1 MIYKIV
7 GFDIRNFAFIWGV
20 FLIGF
25 SLGKVF
31 KIFENKQIPSM
42 QHSLTR
48 LEVSR
53 WASLTNPC
61 PRICIRPIKGKLKI
75 KFGSSFKVIKLV

>member
-31 KIFENKQIPSM
+31 SIFENKRIPSM

-48 LEVSR
+48 IEVSC
-53 WASLTNPC
+53 WSSLISPF
-61 PRICIRPIKGKLKI
+61 PRNYIRCKLKFKI
-75 KFGSSFKVIKLV
+75 KFDRIRTTIEF